1 MGTDRNLFIVA
12 IGCYAESRAMDIK
25 QKVLF
30 VDAGTGFAGS
40 ADSEWEIFSVLL
52 TSVSI
57 WP

>member
-1 MGTDRNLFIVA
+1 
-12 IGCYAESRAMDIK
+12 MDIK